1 MDPHTLNLAYRI
13 TTTHNPIHPDTL
25 NTTIYLTNII
35 EKITTG
41 TLATPTTFYPH
52 DNTLKTQEINT
63 LTLHNNH
70 ITTNSFRPHFIVPP
84 THLDDSIDLATAAI
98 GTLTAQELNTT
109 IANTPPYIHAIEQG
123 TTINLDEAAEYY
135 TQLWNP
141 SI

>member
-13 TTTHNPIHPDTL
+13 TTTHTPICPDTL

-41 TLATPTTFYPH
+41 TYATPTTFYPH

-63 LTLHNNH
+63 LTVYNNH
-70 ITTNSFRPHFIVPP
+70 ITTNSFRPYFIMPP

-109 IANTPPYIHAIEQG
+109 IANTPPYIHAMEQG
-123 TTINLDEAAEYY
+123 TPINLDEAAQYY

-141 SI
+141 TA